1 MTLNNSRLNPQVL
14 QNTSY
19 TKTFFLLVASVVIM
33 FLLRSIWTIP
43 IEVAGDAV
51 RKFYAAAEIA
61 RTGDWAI
68 LLQNHHTMRWS
79 IAIPQVVITWII
91 GARYEAYYILP
102 LLAFALSF
110 VIILYAL
117 KDNLNTSQKILLGVL
132 IFVDP
137 MSFRN
142 SSQLMTAGPGI
153 FFAISACYVLA
164 TYSKRNRFALV
175 IAAAL
180 FFFAYGAQATY
191 ISFAAGGFLWLAL
204 IQRSW
209 KSSFIFAGTLLCLL
223 LIECLFFNYLSGWNL
238 TFGRLQ
244 ALLFG
249 SHLETAVGAF
259 STPDEP
265 YKGRFTVSFLNLFT
279 RWLRLP
285 LLDIAL
291 TATFFISGLVFI
303 GLKKSR
309 VLPAFISC
317 AYLVGLC
324 FALFVSFAVVSI
336 DPITPIQGLL
346 PRYLSPFLPFATIN
360 SVYFLTFLT
369 KSNRKTRDVRME
381 LIAALLAL
389 TIILIPQFFDHSEYP
404 TIKIRT
410 EGFLWKAESEY
421 TDFATQIHNGD
432 LIYKGRKKF
441 VVQMLTQFKY
451 PNEKNTME
459 LEKTTITR
467 STEVKCVNKLKDI
480 PSRDNLRECKP
491 GELK

>member
-1 MTLNNSRLNPQVL
+1 
-14 QNTSY
+14 
-19 TKTFFLLVASVVIM
+19 M
-33 FLLRSIWTIP
+33 FLLRGIWTIP

-61 RTGDWAI
+61 RSGDWAI

-79 IAIPQVVITWII
+79 VIVPQVFITWIV

-102 LLAFALSF
+102 LLTFALSF

-117 KDNLNTSQKILLGVL
+117 KDHLNTSQKILLGVL

-142 SSQLMTAGPGI
+142 SSQLMTAGPSI

-164 TYSKRNRFALV
+164 TYSKRSRIAV
-175 IAAAL
+175 IIAAAL
-180 FFFAYGAQATY
+180 FFCAYGAQATN

-209 KSSFIFAGTLLCLL
+209 KSSSIFAGTLLCLL

-238 TFGRLQ
+238 TFGRIE
-244 ALLFG
+244 ALLLGPHF
-249 SHLETAVGAF
+249 EDAIGAF
-259 STPDEP
+259 GAPGEP
-265 YKGRFTVSFLNLFT
+265 FKGRYTVPFLHLFR
-279 RWLRLP
+279 RWFQLP
-285 LLDIAL
+285 VLDIAL
-291 TATFFISGLVFI
+291 SATFFISGLVFI
-303 GLKKSR
+303 KLKKSR

-324 FALFVSFAVVSI
+324 FALFASFAVVSI

-346 PRYLSPFLPFATIN
+346 PRYLTPFLPFATIN

-369 KSNRKTRDVRME
+369 ETNRKTWDVRME
-381 LIAALLAL
+381 LFAALLAFG
-389 TIILIPQFFDHSEYP
+389 IILIPQAFDHSEHP
-404 TIKIRT
+404 KIKIRT
-410 EGFLWKAESEY
+410 EAFLWKAESEY
-421 TDFATQIHNGD
+421 TNFAKQIYDGD

-451 PNEKNTME
+451 PIERDTMK
-459 LEKTTITR
+459 LEKATTIR
-467 STEVKCVNKLKDI
+467 PAKEKCVNELVDI
-480 PSRDNLRECKP
+480 PSRQNVRECKP
-491 GELK
+491 EELK

>member
-1 MTLNNSRLNPQVL
+1 
-14 QNTSY
+14 
-19 TKTFFLLVASVVIM
+19 M

-79 IAIPQVVITWII
+79 IAIPQVVITWIV
-91 GARYEAYYILP
+91 GTRYEAYYILP
-102 LLAFALSF
+102 LLGFALSF

-117 KDNLNTSQKILLGVL
+117 KDHLNTSQKILLGVL

-142 SSQLMTAGPGI
+142 SSQLMTAGPSI

-180 FFFAYGAQATY
+180 FFCAYGAQATS

-209 KSSFIFAGTLLCLL
+209 KSSFLFAGTLLCLL

-238 TFGRLQ
+238 TFGRVE
-244 ALLFG
+244 ALIFG
-249 SHLETAVGAF
+249 PHLEDVIGAF
-259 STPDEP
+259 GAPGEP
-265 YKGRFTVSFLNLFT
+265 YNGRYTVAFRHLFT
-279 RWLRLP
+279 RWFQLP

-291 TATFFISGLVFI
+291 SATFFISGVVFI
-303 GLKKSR
+303 SLKKSR
-309 VLPAFISC
+309 TLPAFISC

-369 KSNRKTRDVRME
+369 EQNRKTWDVRMVI
-381 LIAALLAL
+381 LAALLAFS
-389 TIILIPQFFDHSEYP
+389 IILIPQAYDHSARPY
-404 TIKIRT
+404 IKIRT
-410 EGFLWKAESEY
+410 AYFLWHANSEY
-421 TDFATQIHNGD
+421 TAFAKEFYDGE
-432 LIYKGRKKF
+432 LIFTGRKKR
-441 VVQMLTQFKY
+441 VLLMIAQFKY
-451 PNEKNTME
+451 PVEKLNWNSKRGGNGVSVAKRSSNALCVSK
-459 LEKTTITR
+459 LEKIPLRR
-467 STEVKCVNKLKDI
+467 SYQKCNAAV
-480 PSRDNLRECKP
+480 E
-491 GELK
+491 E